1 MQDTWGPQQEIR
13 DLGGVW
19 GATTGKPRRTEV
31 TDAGWP
37 TRLSEVVAVSVVQGV
52 KQECAGGWEGVEGER
67 ARPVL
72 GRKQAVTAKIANQR

>member
-1 MQDTWGPQQEIR
+1 
-13 DLGGVW
+13 
-19 GATTGKPRRTEV
+19 V

-72 GRKQAVTAKIANQR
+72 GREQAVTANIANQR